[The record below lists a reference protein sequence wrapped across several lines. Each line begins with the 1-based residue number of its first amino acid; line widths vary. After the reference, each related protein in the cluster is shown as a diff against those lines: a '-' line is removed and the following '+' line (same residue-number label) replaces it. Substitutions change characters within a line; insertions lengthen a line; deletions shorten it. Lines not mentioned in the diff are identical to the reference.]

1 MAVKT
6 VTKYITFDNREWQ
19 NESDALKW
27 EEGLVERSEQDR
39 RVDAWNS
46 IKTDLE
52 PYGKDLNLGAF
63 KWLSKRGKLS
73 FKEVFERTFIGEY
86 PTSVEILEKYNLY
99 LNPEVVPKV

>member
-1 MAVKT
+1 MAIKA

-19 NESDALKW
+19 NESDALEW
-27 EEGLVERSEQDR
+27 EEGLVERLSQEEDSNF
-39 RVDAWNS
+39 WNS

-73 FKEVFERTFIGEY
+73 FKEVFERTFISEY
-86 PTSVEILEKYNLY
+86 STSVEILEKYNLY
-99 LNPEVVPKV
+99 LNPEAVEKI

>member
-1 MAVKT
+1 MAVKK

-27 EEGLVERSEQDR
+27 EEGLVKRSTQEKALN
-39 RVDAWNS
+39 AWNS

-86 PTSVEILEKYNLY
+86 STSVEILDKYNLY
-99 LNPEVVPKV
+99 LNPESEKRV

>member
-1 MAVKT
+1 MAIKA

-19 NESDALKW
+19 NESDALEW
-27 EEGLVERSEQDR
+27 EEGLVERLSQEEDSNF
-39 RVDAWNS
+39 WNS

-86 PTSVEILEKYNLY
+86 STSVEILGKYNLY
-99 LNPEVVPKV
+99 LNPEAVEKI